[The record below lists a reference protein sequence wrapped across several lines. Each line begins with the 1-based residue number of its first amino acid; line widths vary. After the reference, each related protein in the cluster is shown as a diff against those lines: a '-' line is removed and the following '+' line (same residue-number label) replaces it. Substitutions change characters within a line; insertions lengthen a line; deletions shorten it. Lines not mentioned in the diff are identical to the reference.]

1 MKPRPDA
8 LLGIRVLDLSRVLA
22 GPYCTMLLADMGAE
36 IIKLEIPGRGDDA
49 REFPPFK
56 DGQSLYYTNLNRGKR
71 SITLNLKHPEGK
83 RVFIELVKRCDVL
96 LENFRPGTMD
106 RLGLGYEELKSVNPR
121 LVYASISG
129 FGQTGPYSSRPGYDI
144 IGQAMGGLMS
154 ITGWPDSP
162 PTRAG
167 TAIGD
172 ILSALYTCIGVLAAL
187 RIRER
192 TGEGQNVDVALVDS
206 VYASLENIPQK
217 VFVEGEVPGR
227 IGNRYEFIYPYDSFE
242 ARDGWVIIGIA
253 NDVIWRRFLETTGLE
268 ELDDPMY
275 ETNPSRVDHHE
286 PIRDAIRGWV
296 SERSVEEA
304 VSTLNGN
311 GVPSCPIYDLKQ
323 VSEDPHI
330 GDARKMT
337 VEVEQPGLGR
347 VKLLGNPIKM
357 SETDPSPR
365 GPAPP
370 LGGDTDSVL
379 RELLGLSDDEV
390 AGLRDAG
397 VF

>member
-1 MKPRPDA
+1 MEKPDA

-22 GPYCTMLLADMGAE
+22 GPFLTMLLADMGAE
-36 IIKLEIPGRGDDA
+36 IIKLEVPDRGDDA
-49 REFPPFK
+49 REFPPFR
-56 DGQSLYYTNLNRGKR
+56 DGKSMYYINLNRGKKT
-71 SITLNLKHPEGK
+71 ITLNLKHPEGK
-83 RVFIELVKRCDVL
+83 QVFTELVKRSDVL
-96 LENFRPGTMD
+96 LENFRPGTME
-106 RLGLGYEELKSVNPR
+106 RLGLSYDDMKKVNPR

-129 FGQTGPYSSRPGYDI
+129 FGQTGPYRSRPGYDI

-172 ILSALYTCIGVLAAL
+172 ILSALYTCIGILSAL
-187 RIRER
+187 QVREK
-192 TGEGQNVDVALVDS
+192 TGEGQSVDVALVDS

-268 ELDDPMY
+268 ELDDPRY
-275 ETNPSRVDHHE
+275 ERNPSRVDNHE
-286 PIRDAIRGWV
+286 PIREAIQGWV
-296 SERSVEEA
+296 SERSVEEV

-311 GVPSCPIYDLKQ
+311 GIPSCPIYDLQQ

-330 GDARKMT
+330 SGARGMT
-337 VEVEQPGLGR
+337 VEMEQPGLGP
-347 VKLLGNPIKM
+347 VTLLGNPIKM
-357 SETDPSPR
+357 SATDPAPR
-365 GPAPP
+365 GPAPE
-370 LGGDTDSVL
+370 LGGDTVSVL
-379 RELLGLSDDEV
+379 ESLLGLSREEIRKLGENG
-390 AGLRDAG
+390 AL
-397 VF
+397 

>member
-1 MKPRPDA
+1 MEKPDA

-22 GPYCTMLLADMGAE
+22 GPFLTMLLADMGAE

-49 REFPPFK
+49 REFPPFLN
-56 DGQSLYYTNLNRGKR
+56 GQSMYYVNLNRGKK

-83 RVFIELVKRCDVL
+83 RVFMELVKRCDVL
-96 LENFRPGTMD
+96 LENFRPGTME
-106 RLGLGYEELKSVNPR
+106 RLGLGYEALREANPR

-172 ILSALYTCIGVLAAL
+172 ILSALFACIGILAAL
-187 RIRER
+187 QVREE
-192 TGEGQNVDVALVDS
+192 TGEGQSVDVALVDS

-268 ELDDPMY
+268 ELDRPGLA
-275 ETNPSRVDHHE
+275 TIISRVESHE
-286 PIRDAIRGWV
+286 EIKAVVQGWV
-296 SERSVEEA
+296 SERSVDEV

-323 VSEDPHI
+323 ASEDPHI
-330 GDARKMT
+330 AGARGMT
-337 VEVEQPGLGR
+337 VERVQPGLGP
-347 VKLLGNPIKM
+347 VTLLGNPIKM
-357 SETDPSPR
+357 SATDPAPR
-365 GPAPP
+365 GPAPE
-370 LGGDTDSVL
+370 LGGDTVSVL
-379 RELLGLSDDEV
+379 EDLLGLFQKEIDE
-390 AGLRDAG
+390 LREDGAL
-397 VF
+397 

>member
-1 MKPRPDA
+1 MESKPDA

-22 GPYCTMLLADMGAE
+22 GPFLTMLLADMGAE

-49 REFPPFK
+49 REFPPFL
-56 DGQSLYYTNLNRGKR
+56 DGQSMYYINLNRGKK

-83 RVFIELVKRCDVL
+83 RVFIELVKKSDVL
-96 LENFRPGTMD
+96 LENFRPGTME
-106 RLGLGYEELKSVNPR
+106 RLGLGYEEMKKVNPR

-129 FGQTGPYSSRPGYDI
+129 FGQTGPYRSRPGYDI

-172 ILSALYTCIGVLAAL
+172 ILSALYTCIGILGAL
-187 RIRER
+187 QVREK

-253 NDVIWRRFLETTGLE
+253 NDAIWRRFLEASGLE
-268 ELDDPMY
+268 ALKDERFDR
-275 ETNPSRVDHHE
+275 NPSRVDLYE
-286 PIRDAIRGWV
+286 PIREVIRGWV
-296 SERSVEEA
+296 SERSVEEV
-304 VSTLNGN
+304 VSTLNEN

-323 VSEDPHI
+323 ASEDPHI
-330 GDARKMT
+330 GGARGMT
-337 VEVEQPGLGR
+337 VERVQPGLGE
-347 VKLLGNPIKM
+347 VTLLGNPIKM
-357 SETDPSPR
+357 SATDPGPR
-365 GPAPP
+365 GPAPD

-379 RELLGLSDDEV
+379 ESLLGLTRKEIGV
-390 AGLRDAG
+390 LREKGAL
-397 VF
+397 